1 MSRLALSDEDAQ
13 VRRWFRQETER
24 LGCKVTIDQM
34 GNMFA
39 RRPGAL
45 HSSAPMTAMGSHLDT
60 QPRGGRYDGI
70 LGVVA
75 AVEVLRTM
83 EENGYQTQ
91 YDVGI
96 VNWTKFVTLAS
107 PSSRVVPCFT
117 SFTSTFVVV
126 FRRLLHIGD

>member
-45 HSSAPMTAMGSHLDT
+45 RSSAPMTAMGSHLDT

-91 YDVGI
+91 YDVGV
-96 VNWTKFVTLAS
+96 VNWTKFVTLLSLS
-107 PSSRVVPCFT
+107 PRVAPFFIPFT
-117 SFTSTFVVV
+117 SNFVV
-126 FRRLLHIGD
+126 FRRLLHICN

>member
-13 VRRWFRQETER
+13 VRRWFHQETER

-45 HSSAPMTAMGSHLDT
+45 RSCAPMTAMGSHLDT

-107 PSSRVVPCFT
+107 FSSHVAPCCT
-117 SFTSTFVVV
+117 SFTFVVFADCGTLV
-126 FRRLLHIGD
+126 TDV